1 VGLLK
6 MLTSPQKNTLP
17 LKLIPLGGLGEIGM
31 NMMLLEYEG
40 SIIVIDAGLM
50 FPEND
55 MMGVDIVIPDFSY
68 LRNPSKK
75 VLGVFLT
82 HGHEDH
88 IGAIPYLL
96 REMNVPI
103 YGTPLT
109 LAFVSEKLKE
119 HRPYLLT
126 DEAGERIES
135 RLIQIKPRDPLF
147 IGPFCVEAMSVTH
160 SVSDSVAYAV
170 TTPVGRV
177 IHTGDFKIDPTPVG
191 GSFFDIE
198 RFIEYGKMGVL
209 ALLSD
214 STNAERAGHTGSET
228 KVGDAFEKIFTEAEG
243 RIIIA
248 TFSSNIHRIEQVAQI
263 AGRHGRKLFFSG
275 RSIIE
280 NARIAREIGYL
291 SFPLDQVAPLDEL
304 NQTPDSE
311 VVIITT
317 GSQGEPMSAL
327 FRMATDAHKQIQ
339 VKPKDTV
346 ILSARVIPG
355 NEENISRVINHL
367 FRKGARVLH
376 EGIARV
382 HVSGHASQEE
392 QKKILEWVQPRFFV
406 PIHGEYRQ
414 LVSHA
419 LLAEEVGLP
428 RDRIIIIEDGK
439 ELLLTP
445 DRCEKGASIPAEK
458 IFIDG
463 KGVGDIERG
472 VLKDRH
478 HLGFDGM
485 IIVTLALE
493 KEART
498 IRSGPAFLSRG
509 FTCNGLEQPLWE
521 EMEES
526 LQPLF
531 NKLREEGDWEKE
543 RIELSIKQTLKKLIS
558 KKMDRYPMIIPNII
572 YI

>member
-1 VGLLK
+1 MAIAL
-6 MLTSPQKNTLP
+6 QKNTSP

-31 NMMLLEYEG
+31 NMMLLEYEE

-68 LRNPSKK
+68 LRDPSKK

-88 IGAIPYLL
+88 IGAVPYLL
-96 REMNVPI
+96 REMDVPI

-119 HRPYLLT
+119 HRPHLMA
-126 DEAGERIES
+126 DEEGVPIKPHLVS
-135 RLIQIKPRDPLF
+135 IKPRDPLF
-147 IGPFCVEAMSVTH
+147 IGPFCVEAISVTH
-160 SVSDSVAYAV
+160 SISDSVAYAV

-191 GSFFDIE
+191 GSYFDME
-198 RFIEYGKMGVL
+198 RFIEYGKQGVL

-228 KVGDAFEKIFTEAEG
+228 KVGDAFERIFAEAEG
-243 RIIIA
+243 RIIVA
-248 TFSSNIHRIEQVAQI
+248 TFSSNIHRIEQIAQI

-275 RSIIE
+275 KSIVE

-291 SFPLDQVAPLDEL
+291 SFPLDQIAPLDEL
-304 NQTPDSE
+304 NQTPDHKA
-311 VVIITT
+311 VIITT

-339 VKPKDTV
+339 VRPKDTV

-355 NEENISRVINHL
+355 NEENISKVINHL

-392 QKKILEWVQPRFFV
+392 QKKMLEWVRPQFFI

-414 LVSHA
+414 MVSHA
-419 LLAEEVGLP
+419 ALARQVGLSS
-428 RDRIIIIEDGK
+428 DQIMIIEDG
-439 ELLLTP
+439 EALLLKP
-445 DRCEKGASIPAEK
+445 DSCEKGDSVPAEK

-463 KGVGDIERG
+463 KGIGDIERG

-493 KEART
+493 KEGRQ

-521 EMEES
+521 ELEAS
-526 LQPLF
+526 LQLLF
-531 NKLREEGDWEKE
+531 KKLKEEGGWEKE
-543 RIELSIKQTLKKLIS
+543 EIKQGIKRTLKKFIS

-572 YI
+572 DI

>member
-1 VGLLK
+1 
-6 MLTSPQKNTLP
+6 MLTSLPNNISP

-31 NMMLLEYEG
+31 NMMLLEYEEAL
-40 SIIVIDAGLM
+40 IVIDAGLM

-88 IGAIPYLL
+88 IGAVPYLL
-96 REMNVPI
+96 REMDVPI

-119 HRPYLLT
+119 HRPHLLKT
-126 DEAGERIES
+126 EEGLPIKP
-135 RLIQIKPRDPLF
+135 RLISIKPRDPLF

-177 IHTGDFKIDPTPVG
+177 IHTGDFKIDPTPVDH
-191 GSFFDIE
+191 SFFDVE
-198 RFIEYGKMGVL
+198 RFMEYGKLGVL

-214 STNAERAGHTGSET
+214 STNAERTGHTGSET
-228 KVGDAFEKIFTEAEG
+228 RVGDAFEQIFSESEG

-248 TFSSNIHRIEQVAQI
+248 TFSSNIHRIEQIAQI

-275 RSIIE
+275 KSIVE

-291 SFPLDQVAPLDEL
+291 SFPLDQIAPLDEL
-304 NQTPDSE
+304 NQTPDRD

-355 NEENISRVINHL
+355 NEENISKVINQL

-392 QKKILEWVQPRFFV
+392 QKKVLEWVRPRFFI

-414 LVSHA
+414 LISHA
-419 LLAEEVGLP
+419 ALARQVGLSP
-428 RDRIIIIEDGK
+428 DQIIIIEDGE
-439 ELLLTP
+439 ELRLKP
-445 DRCEKGASIPAEK
+445 DHFEKGESIPAEK

-493 KEART
+493 KETRQ

-509 FTCNGLEQPLWE
+509 FTRNGLEQPLWE
-521 EMEES
+521 EMEAS
-526 LQPLF
+526 LQLLF
-531 NKLREEGDWEKE
+531 KKLKEEGGWEKE
-543 RIELSIKQTLKKLIS
+543 GIELGIKQTLKKFIS

>member
-1 VGLLK
+1 
-6 MLTSPQKNTLP
+6 MLTSHPKNAIP

-31 NMMLLEYEG
+31 NMMLLEYEE
-40 SIIVIDAGLM
+40 SIIVVDAGLM
-50 FPEND
+50 FPENE
-55 MMGVDIVIPDFSY
+55 MMGIDIVIPDFSY
-68 LRNPSKK
+68 LRDPSKK

-96 REMNVPI
+96 REMNVPV

-109 LAFVSEKLKE
+109 MAFVAEKLKE
-119 HRPYLLT
+119 HRPYLLK
-126 DEAGERIES
+126 DEEGATIEPQ
-135 RLIQIKPRDPLF
+135 LVTIKPRDPLF

-160 SVSDSVAYAV
+160 SVSDSIAFAI

-191 GSFFDIE
+191 ASFFDVE
-198 RFIEYGKMGVL
+198 RFKEYGNQGVL

-214 STNAERAGHTGSET
+214 STNAERKGHTGSEMR
-228 KVGDAFEKIFTEAEG
+228 VGEAFEQIFAEAEG

-248 TFSSNIHRIEQVAQI
+248 TFSSNIHRIDQIAQI
-263 AGRHGRKLFFSG
+263 AGRYGRKVFFSG
-275 RSIIE
+275 KSIIE

-304 NQTPDSE
+304 NRTPDHQ

-327 FRMATDAHKQIQ
+327 VRMATDAHKQVQ
-339 VKPKDTV
+339 VRPKDTV

-355 NEENISRVINHL
+355 NEENISRVINQL

-382 HVSGHASQEE
+382 HVSGHACQDE
-392 QKKILEWVQPRFFV
+392 QKKILEWVRPQFFIPV
-406 PIHGEYRQ
+406 HGEYRQ
-414 LVSHA
+414 MVSHA
-419 LLAEEVGLP
+419 ALAREVGLSP
-428 RDRIIIIEDGK
+428 DQIAVIEDG
-439 ELLLTP
+439 EMLLLSP
-445 DRCEKGASIPAEK
+445 DRCEKGEPVSARK

-463 KGVGDIERG
+463 KGVGDIEKT

-493 KEART
+493 KEARQ

-509 FTCNGLEQPLWE
+509 FTCDDLEQPLWE
-521 EMEES
+521 EMEVS
-526 LQPLF
+526 LQLLF
-531 NKLREEGDWEKE
+531 QRLREEGGWEKE
-543 RIELSIKQTLKKLIS
+543 GIEQGIKRTLKKFIS
-558 KKMDRYPMIIPNII
+558 KKMDRYPMIIPNVI

>member
-1 VGLLK
+1 MVTAL
-6 MLTSPQKNTLP
+6 QKNTSP

-31 NMMLLEYEG
+31 NMMLLEYEE

-68 LRNPSKK
+68 LRDPSKK

-88 IGAIPYLL
+88 IGAVPYLL

-109 LAFVSEKLKE
+109 MAFVAEKLKE
-119 HRPYLLT
+119 HRPYLLA
-126 DEAGERIES
+126 DEEG
-135 RLIQIKPRDPLF
+135 LPIKPQLVSIKSRAPLF
-147 IGPFCVEAMSVTH
+147 VGPFCVEAISVTH

-191 GSFFDIE
+191 GGFFDVD
-198 RFIEYGKMGVL
+198 RFKEYGEQGVL

-214 STNAERAGHTGSET
+214 STNAERAGHTGSEM
-228 KVGDAFEKIFTEAEG
+228 KVGDSFEQIFAEAEG
-243 RIIIA
+243 RIIVA
-248 TFSSNIHRIEQVAQI
+248 TFSSNIHRIEQIAQI
-263 AGRHGRKLFFSG
+263 AGRNGRKLFFSG
-275 RSIIE
+275 KSIVE

-291 SFPLDQVAPLDEL
+291 SFPLDQIAPLDEL
-304 NQTPDSE
+304 NQTPDRK

-339 VKPKDTV
+339 VRQKDTV

-355 NEENISRVINHL
+355 NEENISKVINHL
-367 FRKGARVLH
+367 CRKGAKVLH

-392 QKKILEWVQPRFFV
+392 QKQVLEWVRPRFFV
-406 PIHGEYRQ
+406 PVHGEYRQ
-414 LVSHA
+414 MVSHA
-419 LLAEEVGLP
+419 ALARQVGLSS
-428 RDRIIIIEDGK
+428 DQIMIIEDG
-439 ELLLTP
+439 ESLLFKP
-445 DRCEKGASIPAEK
+445 DSCEKGDPVPAEK

-485 IIVTLALE
+485 IIVTMALE
-493 KEART
+493 KEARQ

-521 EMEES
+521 EMEIS
-526 LQPLF
+526 LQLLF
-531 NKLREEGDWEKE
+531 EKLKEEGGWEKE
-543 RIELSIKQTLKKLIS
+543 GIEQGIKRTLKKFIS

>member
-1 VGLLK
+1 
-6 MLTSPQKNTLP
+6 
-17 LKLIPLGGLGEIGM
+17 M
-31 NMMLLEYEG
+31 NMMLLEYEE
-40 SIIVIDAGLM
+40 SIIIIDAGLM

-68 LRNPSKK
+68 LRDSSKK

-88 IGAIPYLL
+88 IGAVPYLL
-96 REMNVPI
+96 REMNLPI

-109 LAFVSEKLKE
+109 IAFVSEKLKE
-119 HRPYLLT
+119 HRPHLLK
-126 DEAGERIES
+126 DEEGAP
-135 RLIQIKPRDPLF
+135 IQPQLVTIKPRDPLF

-160 SVSDSVAYAV
+160 SVSDSVAYAI

-191 GSFFDIE
+191 ASFFDAE
-198 RFIEYGKMGVL
+198 RFAQYGDQGVL

-214 STNAERAGHTGSET
+214 STNAERKGHTGSEMR
-228 KVGDAFEKIFTEAEG
+228 VGEAFEQIFAEAEG

-248 TFSSNIHRIEQVAQI
+248 TFSSNIHRIEQIAQI
-263 AGRHGRKLFFSG
+263 ADRHGRKVFFSG
-275 RSIIE
+275 KSIVE

-291 SFPLDQVAPLDEL
+291 SFSLDQVAPLDEL
-304 NQTPDSE
+304 NQTPDRQ
-311 VVIITT
+311 VVVITT

-339 VKPKDTV
+339 IRPKDTV
-346 ILSARVIPG
+346 VLSARVIPG
-355 NEENISRVINHL
+355 NEENISKVINHL

-376 EGIARV
+376 EGVARV

-392 QKKILEWVQPRFFV
+392 QKKVLEWVRPLFFIPV
-406 PIHGEYRQ
+406 HGEYRQ
-414 LVSHA
+414 MISHA
-419 LLAEEVGLP
+419 ALAREAGLSS
-428 RDRIIIIEDGK
+428 DRIIVIEDGAS
-439 ELLLTP
+439 LLLKP
-445 DRCEKGASIPAEK
+445 DRCEKGEPVSARK

-463 KGVGDIERG
+463 KGVGDIETG

-493 KEART
+493 KEARQ

-509 FTCNGLEQPLWE
+509 FTCDGLEQPLWE
-521 EMEES
+521 EMEAS
-526 LQPLF
+526 LQLLF
-531 NKLREEGDWEKE
+531 RQLREEGGWEKE
-543 RIELSIKQTLKKLIS
+543 GIEQGIKRTLKKFIS

>member
-1 VGLLK
+1 
-6 MLTSPQKNTLP
+6 MLTSLPNNISP

-31 NMMLLEYEG
+31 NMMLLEYEEAL
-40 SIIVIDAGLM
+40 IVIDAGLM

-88 IGAIPYLL
+88 IGAVPYLL
-96 REMNVPI
+96 REMDVPI

-119 HRPYLLT
+119 HRPHLLKT
-126 DEAGERIES
+126 EEGIPIKP
-135 RLIQIKPRDPLF
+135 RLISIKPRDPLF

-177 IHTGDFKIDPTPVG
+177 IHTGDFKIDPTPVDH
-191 GSFFDIE
+191 SFFDVE
-198 RFIEYGKMGVL
+198 RFMEYGKLGVL

-214 STNAERAGHTGSET
+214 STNAERTGHTGSET
-228 KVGDAFEKIFTEAEG
+228 RVGDAFEQIFSESEG

-248 TFSSNIHRIEQVAQI
+248 TFSSNIHRIEQIAQI

-275 RSIIE
+275 KSIVE

-291 SFPLDQVAPLDEL
+291 SFPLDQIAPLDEL
-304 NQTPDSE
+304 NQTPDRD

-355 NEENISRVINHL
+355 NEENISKVINQL

-392 QKKILEWVQPRFFV
+392 QKKVLEWVRPRFFI

-414 LVSHA
+414 LISHA
-419 LLAEEVGLP
+419 ALARQVGLSP
-428 RDRIIIIEDGK
+428 DQIIIIEDGE
-439 ELLLTP
+439 ELRLKP
-445 DRCEKGASIPAEK
+445 DHFEKGESIPAEK

-493 KEART
+493 KETRQ

-509 FTCNGLEQPLWE
+509 FTRNGLEQPLWE
-521 EMEES
+521 EMEAS
-526 LQPLF
+526 LQLLF
-531 NKLREEGDWEKE
+531 KKLKEEGGWEKE
-543 RIELSIKQTLKKLIS
+543 GIELGIKQTLKKFIS

>member
-1 VGLLK
+1 
-6 MLTSPQKNTLP
+6 MAITSLQKNLSQ

-31 NMMLLEYEG
+31 NMMLLEYEE

-68 LRNPSKK
+68 LRDPSKK
-75 VLGVFLT
+75 VLGIFLT

-96 REMNVPI
+96 REMNIPI

-126 DEAGERIES
+126 DDQGVLIEPK
-135 RLIQIKPRDPLF
+135 LIQIKPRDPLF
-147 IGPFCVEAMSVTH
+147 VGPFCVEAMSVTH

-170 TTPVGRV
+170 TTPVGRI

-198 RFIEYGKMGVL
+198 RFIEYGNLGVL

-228 KVGDAFEKIFTEAEG
+228 RVGEAFEKIFSEAEG
-243 RIIIA
+243 RIIVA
-248 TFSSNIHRIEQVAQI
+248 TFSSNIHRIEQIAQI

-275 RSIIE
+275 KSIIE
-280 NARIAREIGYL
+280 NTRIAREIGYL
-291 SFPLDQVAPLDEL
+291 SFPLDQIAPLDEL
-304 NQTPDSE
+304 KQTPDSKT
-311 VVIITT
+311 VIITT

-339 VKPKDTV
+339 IKPKDTV

-355 NEENISRVINHL
+355 NEENISKVINQL

-392 QKKILEWVQPRFFV
+392 QKQILKWVRPQFFIPV
-406 PIHGEYRQ
+406 HGEYRQ
-414 LVSHA
+414 LASHA
-419 LLAEEVGLP
+419 ALAEQVGLSP
-428 RDRIIIIEDGK
+428 DQILIIEDGQ
-439 ELLLTP
+439 ELLFKS
-445 DRCEKGASIPAEK
+445 DQVEKGCSISARK
-458 IFIDG
+458 IFVDG

-472 VLKDRH
+472 VLKERH

-485 IIVTLALE
+485 IIVTLAIE
-493 KEART
+493 KEARK

-509 FTCNGLEQPLWE
+509 FTGDDPEQPLWE
-521 EMEES
+521 EMEGS
-526 LQPLF
+526 LQLLF
-531 NKLREEGDWEKE
+531 KKLRDEGGWEKE
-543 RIELSIKQTLKKLIS
+543 GIELGIKQTLKKFIS

>member
-1 VGLLK
+1 
-6 MLTSPQKNTLP
+6 MLTSLPNNTSP

-31 NMMLLEYEG
+31 NMMLLEYEEAL
-40 SIIVIDAGLM
+40 IVIDAGLM

-88 IGAIPYLL
+88 IGAVPYLL
-96 REMNVPI
+96 REMDVPI

-119 HRPYLLT
+119 HRPHLLKT
-126 DEAGERIES
+126 EEGTPIKP
-135 RLIQIKPRDPLF
+135 RLISIKPRDPLF

-177 IHTGDFKIDPTPVG
+177 IHTGDFKIDPTPVDH
-191 GSFFDIE
+191 SFFDVE
-198 RFIEYGKMGVL
+198 RFMEYGKLGVL

-214 STNAERAGHTGSET
+214 STNAERTGHTGSET
-228 KVGDAFEKIFTEAEG
+228 RVGDAFEQIFSESEG

-248 TFSSNIHRIEQVAQI
+248 TFSSNIHRIEQIAQI

-275 RSIIE
+275 KSIVE

-291 SFPLDQVAPLDEL
+291 SFPLDQIAPLDEL
-304 NQTPDSE
+304 NQTPDRD

-355 NEENISRVINHL
+355 NEENISKVINQL

-392 QKKILEWVQPRFFV
+392 QKKVLEWVRPRFFI

-414 LVSHA
+414 LISHA
-419 LLAEEVGLP
+419 ALARQVGLSP
-428 RDRIIIIEDGK
+428 DQIIIIEDGE
-439 ELLLTP
+439 ELLLKS
-445 DRCEKGASIPAEK
+445 DHCEKGESIPAEK

-493 KEART
+493 KEARQ

-509 FTCNGLEQPLWE
+509 FTRNGLDQPLWE
-521 EMEES
+521 EMEAS
-526 LQPLF
+526 LQLLF
-531 NKLREEGDWEKE
+531 KKLKEEGGWEKE
-543 RIELSIKQTLKKLIS
+543 GIELGIKQTLKKFIS